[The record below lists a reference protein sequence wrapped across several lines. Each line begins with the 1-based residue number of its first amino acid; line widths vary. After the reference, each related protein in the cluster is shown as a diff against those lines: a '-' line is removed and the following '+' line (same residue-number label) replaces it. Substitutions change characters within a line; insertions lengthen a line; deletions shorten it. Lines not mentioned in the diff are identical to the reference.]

1 MITLYDSK
9 FELYLFVAGLR
20 KRKTMEKSLEEIQ
33 WQIGLK
39 GDQLMLCMLQ
49 NGPGAMV
56 VLRSCLGRVKG
67 IVKTG
72 QKLYSNWKLL
82 S

>member
-1 MITLYDSK
+1 MADWAQGGS
-9 FELYLFVAGLR
+9 A
-20 KRKTMEKSLEEIQ
+20 
-33 WQIGLK
+33 
-39 GDQLMLCMLQ
+39 MLCMLQ
-49 NGPGAMV
+49 NGPGAML

-72 QKLYSNWKLL
+72 QKLYNNWKLL